1 MSGDKMGSEEYLNSL
16 LEHIPDIIY
25 FKNDE
30 NEYLK
35 ISKSAEDFGIDVSEI
50 SGKTDFDLFP
60 EEQAKEISTEDKE
73 IIKEGKSVE
82 KEEKIIFPSGEKKWI
97 SAKKT
102 PRYDD
107 NGNIVGMVGILKNIS
122 GHKETKLAL
131 EESEEVYRTIFEHS
145 GTNVI
150 IQNGKFVEVNPEFEA
165 LTGYSEEELLG
176 RNSLDIV
183 PKEERKEV
191 RENAIQM
198 LKNERSEPYE
208 HRIKTKGRGERWL
221 VEKVTSI
228 KYDGDRASLASFID
242 ITERKE
248 ETKKGELLQA
258 LLRHDLRNKIQV
270 AKGYLMLLKKQDL
283 SEKGDEFLN
292 KASRAIKDSINLIER
307 MKGEKKTEEIEVT
320 NDID

>member
-1 MSGDKMGSEEYLNSL
+1 MGDKMDSEKYLNSL

-35 ISKSAEDFGIDVSEI
+35 ISKSAEDFGIDVNEI
-50 SGKTDFDLFP
+50 SGKTDFNLFP
-60 EEQAKEISTEDKE
+60 EEQAKEISKEDKE

-82 KEEKIIFPSGEKKWI
+82 KEEKIIFPSGEEKWI
-97 SAKKT
+97 SAKKV

-107 NGNIVGMVGILKNIS
+107 NGNILGMVGILKNIS
-122 GHKETKLAL
+122 GRKETKFAL

-176 RNSLDIV
+176 QNSLAIV

-208 HRIKTKGRGERWL
+208 HRIETKDGGERWL

-228 KYDGDRASLASFID
+228 KYDGDKASLASFID
-242 ITERKE
+242 ITERIE
-248 ETKKGELLQA
+248 EMKKGELLQA
-258 LLRHDLRNKIQV
+258 LLRHDLRNKIQI
-270 AKGYLMLLKKQDL
+270 ARGYLMLLKKQDL

-307 MKGEKKTEEIEVT
+307 MRGEKKTEEIEIT
-320 NDID
+320 NDIE